1 MSATVGVMS
10 TADQSSALSP
20 AALNRLVASREQF
33 LAFLRKR
40 VNSPEVAED
49 ILQAAFVKSMEKGGA
64 VRDQETIVAWF
75 YRLLR
80 NAIIDHYRSKGSSQ
94 NAFDQLAHEMQS
106 HQEPDV
112 SFKGEICRCVS
123 GLLETLK
130 PEHQQ
135 ALNTVDLQERSL
147 AELADQAQITPN
159 NAAVRV
165 HRAREALRRQVTATC
180 GLCATHGCLDC
191 SCKATPKK

>member
-1 MSATVGVMS
+1 MS
-10 TADQSSALSP
+10 TVDQSHPLSP
-20 AALNRLVASREQF
+20 DALNRLVASREHF

-40 VNSPEVAED
+40 VNSAEVAED

-64 VRDQETIVAWF
+64 VRDEETIVAWF

-80 NAIIDHYRSKGSSQ
+80 NAVIDHYRSKGSSQ
-94 NAFDQLAHEMQS
+94 NALAQLVHEMQS

-112 SFKGEICRCVS
+112 SFKGEICSCVS

-130 PEHQQ
+130 PEYQQ
-135 ALNTVDLQERSL
+135 ALNTVDLQEHSL
-147 AELADQAQITPN
+147 AELADQAQITAN

-165 HRAREALRRQVTATC
+165 HRAREALRKQVTVTC
-180 GLCATHGCLDC
+180 GICATHGCVDC
-191 SCKATPKK
+191 SCKRKPKK